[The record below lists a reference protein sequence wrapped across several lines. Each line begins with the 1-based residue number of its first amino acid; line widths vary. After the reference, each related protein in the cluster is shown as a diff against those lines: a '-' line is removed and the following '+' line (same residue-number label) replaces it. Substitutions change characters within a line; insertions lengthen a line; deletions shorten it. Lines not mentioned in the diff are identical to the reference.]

1 MPDKIKVLLTTI
13 IAAVCYLLIVCI
25 MFVALWLGNF
35 MIILGILLISNATNP
50 FFPAVIIGLLIT
62 ISIIKK
68 ERKSK

>member
-1 MPDKIKVLLTTI
+1 MPDKIKKLLTTI
-13 IAAVCYLLIVCI
+13 IAVVCCLLITCV
-25 MFVALWLGNF
+25 MFVALWFGNF

-62 ISIIKK
+62 ISTIKK